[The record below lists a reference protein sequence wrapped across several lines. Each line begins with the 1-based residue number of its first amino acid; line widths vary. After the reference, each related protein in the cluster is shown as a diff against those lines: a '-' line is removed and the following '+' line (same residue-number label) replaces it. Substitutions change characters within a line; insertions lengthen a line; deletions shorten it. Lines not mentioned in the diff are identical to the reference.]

1 MKQRKKLKE
10 LTLKDNF
17 LFGAVMM
24 EEENCK
30 RFLEL
35 ALGFPIERVE
45 VSKEKSIVY
54 HPEYKGVRLDVYAKD
69 EKNTC
74 YNVEMEVVKKP
85 ELGKRVRYYHGQIDM
100 ESLLSGSD
108 YTELPDVFVIF
119 ICDFDPFGKK
129 KYRYTFERRCVEDTE
144 TYLQEGCKSIFLSTS
159 GKNDKE
165 VPKELVK
172 FLNFVKADLNE
183 SEADFE
189 DDFVAKLQETIHRIK
204 SNREMKERF
213 MIFEE
218 MLRDERAEGKAEGKA
233 EGRAEGKVE
242 AKIEDILELLGD
254 KAQISEDLRSK
265 IESEKNLETLTRW
278 YKLAVKVDSLEEFLN
293 QM

>member
-1 MKQRKKLKE
+1 M
-10 LTLKDNF
+10 
-17 LFGAVMM
+17 A
-24 EEENCK
+24 
-30 RFLEL
+30 
-35 ALGFPIERVE
+35 
-45 VSKEKSIVY
+45 
-54 HPEYKGVRLDVYAKD
+54 
-69 EKNTC
+69 
-74 YNVEMEVVKKP
+74 KKP

-119 ICDFDPFGKK
+119 ICDFDPFGEK
-129 KYRYTFERRCVEDTE
+129 KYRYTFERRCTEDPDL
-144 TYLQEGCKSIFLSTS
+144 YLKEGCKSIFLSTR
-159 GKNDKE
+159 GENDRE

-172 FLNFVKADLNE
+172 FLHFVKADLNE
-183 SEADFE
+183 SETDFE
-189 DDFVAKLQETIHRIK
+189 DDFVEKLQETIHRIK
-204 SNREMKERF
+204 SNREMEERF